1 MPTYDLS
8 LTLTV
13 AGTLSSERVSTFT
26 RVVTLAV
33 VGALSSSRV
42 STFTRTLTLGGG
54 ASLNAFRT
62 SVLNKALTLTAAT
75 TLAQAVAL
83 AQTAVSSVVEVTWGT
98 NTSVLT
104 VGAITVIPEP
114 VTVVFDAGALA
125 FQVDPVVRFRIIRV
139 RPRVS
144 LQIRVIADGQAP

>member
-8 LTLTV
+8 LELTV
-13 AGTLSSERVSTFT
+13 AGTLGGERVSTFT
-26 RVVTLAV
+26 RVVALTV
-33 VGALSSSRV
+33 VGALSGSRV
-42 STFTRTLTLGGG
+42 STFTREFTLGGG

-83 AQTAVSSVVEVTWGT
+83 TQIADSSVVEVTWTT
-98 NTSVLT
+98 NTSVVT
-104 VGAITVIPEP
+104 VSAITVTPLP
-114 VTVVFDAGALA
+114 ATVTFDAGSLS
-125 FQVDPVVRFRIIRV
+125 FQVDPVVRFRIMRV